1 MRRRDL
7 GGETLR
13 QEHVQFLR
21 LVFDGQL
28 PELEEVR
35 SAGKEALVER
45 SMRKTKELW
54 EAVMKTQGFA
64 KKRCSKT
71 GFTEI
76 DQERIAQ
83 DMKNRSQSHKSRRVG
98 LGYVPPSDGGGFDPN
113 MKNHYNHHG
122 KAVETLAQR
131 RQGPTIQLK
140 KFHNHVKQQLL
151 FRFCSARKN
160 AGSSRKLELLDLA
173 CGRGGDLY
181 KWKKSGI
188 SRVRAIDL
196 SPDEIKEAKRRFDE
210 IKRKDREMRME
221 VRFEQSDD
229 CGQKLLPDLRNQY
242 DAVTCMFAAHYFFRN
257 EAMAKAFLTNVT
269 AALKDGGYFFG
280 TIPDGKAIQ
289 TRLAGKNI
297 FSNSMV
303 ELEKRWEGGVK
314 AFGNALIFKILGTVT
329 DGGEGS
335 KEYLVFS
342 SVFIKLASTFGLQPI
357 TKYGGKALDSL
368 FNPEDSNKF
377 FKHFSPKY
385 NSEDLEVVSRLNAA
399 FCFQYRKNT
408 DPRYQRRT

>member
-1 MRRRDL
+1 MRRRGL
-7 GGETLR
+7 EGETLS

-21 LVFDGQL
+21 LVFNGRL

-35 SAGKEALVER
+35 LAGKEALVER
-45 SMRKTKELW
+45 SRRKATELW
-54 EAVMKTQGFA
+54 EAVVRTEGFA
-64 KKRCSKT
+64 QKNKRCSKT

-83 DMKNRSQSHKSRRVG
+83 DMKDRSQSHKRGRVG
-98 LGYVPPSDGGGFDPN
+98 LGYVPPQGGGGFDPS

-122 KAVETLAQR
+122 RAVETLAQR
-131 RQGPTIQLK
+131 GQGPTIQLK

-151 FRFCSARKN
+151 FRFCSARRN
-160 AGSSRKLELLDLA
+160 AGRKVELLDLA

-181 KWKKSGI
+181 KWKKCGI

-210 IKRKDREMRME
+210 IKRKGREMRME
-221 VRFEQSDD
+221 VHFEQSDD
-229 CGQKLLPDLRNQY
+229 CGQKLLSVFNTVAAMEYTMYLTATSQDLRNQY
-242 DAVTCMFAAHYFFRN
+242 DAVTCMFAAHYFFRS

-280 TIPDGKAIQ
+280 TVPDGKAIQ
-289 TRLAGKNI
+289 TRLAGKDNY
-297 FSNSMV
+297 SNSML

-342 SVFIKLASTFGLQPI
+342 SVFIKLASTFGLQPV
-357 TKYGGKALDSL
+357 TNYGERNLDS
-368 FNPEDSNKF
+368 
-377 FKHFSPKY
+377 
-385 NSEDLEVVSRLNAA
+385 
-399 FCFQYRKNT
+399 
-408 DPRYQRRT
+408 